1 MILTSIYTTI
11 FVLVSFFYL
20 ININNILKLIS
31 DDFVYQKQAL

>member
-11 FVLVSFFYL
+11 FVLVSFFNL

-31 DDFVYQKQAL
+31 DDFVY

>member
-31 DDFVYQKQAL
+31 DDFVYQKAV